1 MLLNESTPDYLFLIV
16 VYIVLHE
23 VDFVNVVD
31 SLSLMLQLQE
41 ERRTSLR
48 LSSIPHRNC
57 LFFLATTRCQHNC
70 DQGCKSFNIKLMIG
84 QQRTLPIKQ
93 FVTPYI

>member
-41 ERRTSLR
+41 
-48 LSSIPHRNC
+48 
-57 LFFLATTRCQHNC
+57 
-70 DQGCKSFNIKLMIG
+70 
-84 QQRTLPIKQ
+84 
-93 FVTPYI
+93 

>member
-1 MLLNESTPDYLFLIV
+1 MLLDESTPDYLFLLV

-41 ERRTSLR
+41 ERRASLR
-48 LSSIPHRNC
+48 LSSIPHRNW
-57 LFFLATTRCQHNC
+57 LFLFGN
-70 DQGCKSFNIKLMIG
+70 N
-84 QQRTLPIKQ
+84 TLS
-93 FVTPYI
+93 T